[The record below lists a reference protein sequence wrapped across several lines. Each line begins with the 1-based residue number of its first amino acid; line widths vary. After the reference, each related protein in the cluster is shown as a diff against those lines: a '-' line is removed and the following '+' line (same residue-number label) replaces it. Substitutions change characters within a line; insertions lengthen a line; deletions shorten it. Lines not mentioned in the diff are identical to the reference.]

1 MALSFDVWVLNLV
14 RITMDFQLFISAYNL
29 IRNANNILVVTHDSP
44 DGDAVASLCLM
55 AEVLKLAGKKFILYC
70 RDPINRQF
78 NFLPH
83 LEKFKTNLASF
94 DFDLIIAL
102 DCGSLRRSGLD
113 KQITDQRPSQ
123 LILEIDHHPKIE
135 NRANLEIRDPKAAA
149 TTEILYHFLK
159 ANKIKINKNLANCI
173 LTGILMDTGNFLY
186 PSTSPQTINIA
197 SEMLTAGARL
207 PQIMENTWRTKSLAS
222 IKAWG
227 KAMSNLQINKKYNFA
242 FTVLLTEDLLPE
254 VTEEDLEGMA
264 GFLSNLDKVNG
275 LLVLRELPDGKIKGS
290 LRTSKPNID
299 VSRLA
304 QVLGGGGHARAAGFT
319 IEGRIERAGGG
330 WRVV

>member
-1 MALSFDVWVLNLV
+1 
-14 RITMDFQLFISAYNL
+14 MDSPLFIQAYNL
-29 IRNANNILVVTHDSP
+29 IKSSHNVLVAIHTNP
-44 DGDAVASLCLM
+44 DGDAIASACLM
-55 AEVLKLAGKKFILYC
+55 ADVLKLAGKNFSLYC
-70 RDPINRQF
+70 HNQINRQF

-83 LEKFKTNLASF
+83 WEKFQTNLENF

-102 DCGSLRRSGLD
+102 DCGSVARTRLD
-113 KQITDQRPSQ
+113 KAIINRQPNQR
-123 LILEIDHHPKIE
+123 LLVIDHHPKTDHY
-135 NRANLEIRDPKAAA
+135 ADLEIRDPAAAA
-149 TTEILYHFLK
+149 TTEILYYWLK
-159 ANKIKINKNLANCI
+159 NNKITINKNLANCI
-173 LTGILMDTGNFLY
+173 LTGIMTDTGNFLY
-186 PSTSPQTINIA
+186 PATSPQTINIA
-197 SEMLTAGARL
+197 SEMLAAGARL

-222 IKAWG
+222 MKAWG